1 MKRAGQILAGVT
13 ILAMLT
19 AVPARSQEIPIVE
32 MAGGGSFAHTTD
44 HGSQDALGWYIMFGF
59 RAWPHVRLLGDFGGQ
74 YQGSGIVFQGQRGR
88 QDTYQL
94 LWGPEFISLRARAA
108 PFAHALAGVAARHLT
123 ITSDTPGGV
132 RDVLNIDYGAAL
144 APGGGVEFRLAR
156 RFNFRPQVDYIATH
170 LSTID
175 PQFSPVQGQ
184 FAALPSEWRNNFRV
198 SFSLGFNV
206 GSRSSVH

>member
-1 MKRAGQILAGVT
+1 MRTARQILAGA
-13 ILAMLT
+13 AML
-19 AVPARSQEIPIVE
+19 ALMAALPARAQEIPVVE

-44 HGSQDALGWYIMFGF
+44 HGSHDALGWYIMFGF

-74 YQGSGIVFQGQRGR
+74 YEASDIVFQGQRAR

-94 LWGPEFISLRARAA
+94 LWGPEVISLRARTA

-123 ITSDTPGGV
+123 VTSDTPGGV
-132 RDVLNIDYGAAL
+132 RDVLNVDYGAAL
-144 APGGGVEFRLAR
+144 AAGGGVEFRLAR
-156 RFNFRPQVDYIATH
+156 HFNFRPQIDYIATH

-175 PQFSPVQGQ
+175 PQFSPVEGQ
-184 FAALPSEWRNNFRV
+184 FPALPAAWRNNFRV

-206 GSRSSVH
+206 GSRTAVR